1 MPRRPCGHH
10 CQPASQ
16 GFGVDRRGKSPWTSL
31 LLPGS
36 SPNHDRTGTPANIIT
51 TASIAGLILAAEPCL
66 FGNQACFGSYVGSVW
81 AKLKDLVDH
90 VKVSIVPGLC
100 ADKPSSSD
108 DYRPERFAKG
118 DDPHYQSEAYKQG
131 LLALEKSI
139 VTGTPIDP
147 VGPRLF
153 KAMEEGQKYIITHS
167 EYMDAVKKR
176 HAEIEADAKREKS
189 L

>member
-1 MPRRPCGHH
+1 MQTNLHH
-10 CQPASQ
+10 
-16 GFGVDRRGKSPWTSL
+16 
-31 LLPGS
+31 
-36 SPNHDRTGTPANIIT
+36 
-51 TASIAGLILAAEPCL
+51 
-66 FGNQACFGSYVGSVW
+66 
-81 AKLKDLVDH
+81 
-90 VKVSIVPGLC
+90 
-100 ADKPSSSD
+100 SD